1 MPNSTRTRS
10 TTTKLKKIQTTFYC
24 QHCGA
29 QYAKWQGKCAAC
41 EEWNTIIEEVV
52 PPKQPSTAPWNA
64 ESPTHASDANKP
76 KLLQDINYQAENRIL
91 CPDKEFNR
99 VLGGGIVPGS
109 LVLIGGEPGIGKST
123 LLLQIALTLPLERV
137 LYISGEESE
146 AQIKM
151 RAARMEC
158 QSDNCYV
165 LNETSLQN
173 VFQQIRQ
180 LKPSLLIIDS
190 IQTLHAQHIES
201 AAGSVAQIRNCTTS
215 LLHYAK
221 STNTP
226 VFLIGHITKDGNLA
240 GPKVLEHMVDTVLQF
255 EGDRHLAYRIV
266 RTIKN
271 RFGATAELGIYEMR
285 HNGLHQVTNP
295 SELLISQREQSLSG
309 IAIGASLEGNR
320 SLLIELQALVSPAT
334 YGTAQRS
341 TTGFDTK
348 RLNMLLAV
356 LEKRVGLR
364 LGIQDVFL
372 NIAGG
377 LSVEDPALDLAVC
390 VALVS
395 SLQDQ
400 VLPQHYCFAA
410 EVGLGGEIRGVSRIE
425 QRIAEADKLGFKT
438 IFIAQYNQK
447 RLARQDFKIAIKP
460 ITRVEEVLAVLLN

>member
-1 MPNSTRTRS
+1 MPWHMEAVAHITSSN
-10 TTTKLKKIQTTFYC
+10 
-24 QHCGA
+24 
-29 QYAKWQGKCAAC
+29 
-41 EEWNTIIEEVV
+41 
-52 PPKQPSTAPWNA
+52 QPR
-64 ESPTHASDANKP
+64 
-76 KLLQDINYQAENRIL
+76 LLQNIDYQAENRIP

-123 LLLQIALTLPLERV
+123 LLLQIALTLPLEKV
-137 LYISGEESE
+137 LYVSGEESE

-151 RAARMEC
+151 RAARMGY
-158 QSDNCYV
+158 QSNGCYV

-173 VFQQIRQ
+173 VLQQVRQ

-201 AAGSVAQIRNCTTS
+201 AAGSVLQVRDCTAL

-226 VFLIGHITKDGNLA
+226 VFLIGHITKEGHIA

-271 RFGATAELGIYEMR
+271 RFGPTAEIGIYEML
-285 HNGLHQVTNP
+285 HHGLREVNNP
-295 SELLISQREQSLSG
+295 SELLISQRAQELNG
-309 IAIGASLEGNR
+309 IAIGALLEGNR

-334 YGTAQRS
+334 YSTVQRS
-341 TTGFDTK
+341 TTGFDIK

-364 LGIQDVFL
+364 LNTQDVFL
-372 NIAGG
+372 NVAGG

-390 VALVS
+390 MALTS
-395 SLQDQ
+395 SLKNQP
-400 VLPQHYCFAA
+400 LHQHYCFAA

-425 QRIAEADKLGFKT
+425 QRISEAARLGFKA
-438 IFIAQYNQK
+438 IFISPYNQK
-447 RLARQDFKIAIKP
+447 GLAKQDLNIAIRP
-460 ITRVEEVLAVLLN
+460 ITEIDEILTLLHK

>member
-1 MPNSTRTRS
+1 M
-10 TTTKLKKIQTTFYC
+10 KKIQITFYC

-29 QYAKWQGKCAAC
+29 QYPKWQGKCATC
-41 EEWNTIIEEVV
+41 EAWNTIVEEVV
-52 PPKQPSTAPWNA
+52 PPTQPSAAPWNA
-64 ESPTHASDANKP
+64 ESPTHTTSPNKP
-76 KLLQDINYQAENRIL
+76 KLLQNITYQAENRIP
-91 CPDKEFNR
+91 CPDKEFSR

-123 LLLQIALTLPLERV
+123 LLLQIALTLPSERV

-151 RAARMEC
+151 RAARMEY
-158 QSDNCYV
+158 QSDSCYV

-190 IQTLHAQHIES
+190 IQTLHTQHIES
-201 AAGSVAQIRNCTTS
+201 AAGSVVQIRDCTTS

-285 HNGLHQVTNP
+285 HNGLHEVANP
-295 SELLISQREQSLSG
+295 SELLISQRAQSLSG

-372 NIAGG
+372 NVAGG

-425 QRIAEADKLGFKT
+425 QRIAEADKLGFKA
-438 IFIAQYNQK
+438 IFISQYNQK
-447 RLARQDFKIAIKP
+447 GLSGKDFKITIKP
-460 ITRVEEVLAVLLN
+460 MTRIEEVLAILLNEVK

>member
-1 MPNSTRTRS
+1 M
-10 TTTKLKKIQTTFYC
+10 
-24 QHCGA
+24 
-29 QYAKWQGKCAAC
+29 
-41 EEWNTIIEEVV
+41 
-52 PPKQPSTAPWNA
+52 
-64 ESPTHASDANKP
+64 
-76 KLLQDINYQAENRIL
+76 
-91 CPDKEFNR
+91 
-99 VLGGGIVPGS
+99 
-109 LVLIGGEPGIGKST
+109 
-123 LLLQIALTLPLERV
+123 LQIALTLPLERV

-146 AQIKM
+146 VQIKM
-151 RAARMEC
+151 RAARMGC
-158 QSDNCYV
+158 QSESCYV

-173 VFQQIRQ
+173 VFQQISQ

-201 AAGSVAQIRNCTTS
+201 AAGSVVQVRDCTA
-215 LLHYAK
+215 LLLRYAK

-226 VFLIGHITKDGNLA
+226 VFLIGHITKEGHLA

-285 HNGLHQVTNP
+285 HSGLREVTNP
-295 SELLISQREQSLSG
+295 SELLISQREQGLSG
-309 IAIGASLEGNR
+309 MAIGASLEGNR

-348 RLNMLLAV
+348 RLSMLLAV
-356 LEKRVGLR
+356 LEKRVGLQ
-364 LGIQDVFL
+364 LGTQDVFL

-390 VALVS
+390 AALAS

-410 EVGLGGEIRGVSRIE
+410 EVGLGGEIRGVNRVE
-425 QRIAEADKLGFKT
+425 QRIAEAEKLGFKT
-438 IFIAQYNQK
+438 IFISQYNQK
-447 RLARQDFKIAIKP
+447 GLSTQNFKIAIRP
-460 ITRVEEVLAVLLN
+460 MARIDEILTVLLN

>member
-1 MPNSTRTRS
+1 
-10 TTTKLKKIQTTFYC
+10 LKKIPTTFYC

-29 QYAKWQGKCAAC
+29 QYPKWQGRCAAC
-41 EEWNTIIEEVV
+41 QAWNTIVEEAV
-52 PPKQPSTAPWNA
+52 PPKQLSAAPWIA
-64 ESPTHASDANKP
+64 ESPAHAPDPNKP
-76 KLLQDINYQAENRIL
+76 KLLQNINYHAQNRIL
-91 CPDKEFNR
+91 CPDKEFSR

-123 LLLQIALTLPLERV
+123 LLLQIALTIPLEKV
-137 LYISGEESE
+137 LYVSGEESE

-151 RAARMEC
+151 RAARMGY
-158 QSDNCYV
+158 QSESCYV

-173 VFQQIRQ
+173 VFQQISQ

-201 AAGSVAQIRNCTTS
+201 AAGSVVQVRDCTAS
-215 LLHYAK
+215 LLRYAK

-226 VFLIGHITKDGNLA
+226 VFLIGHITKEGHLA

-285 HNGLHQVTNP
+285 HNGLREVTNP
-295 SELLISQREQSLSG
+295 SELLISQREQGLSG
-309 IAIGASLEGNR
+309 MAIGASLEGNR

-356 LEKRVGLR
+356 IEKRVGLR
-364 LGIQDVFL
+364 IGTQDVFL

-390 VALVS
+390 MALVS

-400 VLPQHYCFAA
+400 VLPQDYCFAA
-410 EVGLGGEIRGVSRIE
+410 EVGLGGEIRGVSRVE
-425 QRIAEADKLGFKT
+425 QRIAEAAKLGFKT
-438 IFIAQYNQK
+438 IFISQYNQK
-447 RLARQDFKIAIKP
+447 GLSMQDSEIAIKP
-460 ITRVEEVLAVLLN
+460 MARIDEVLTVLLS

>member
-1 MPNSTRTRS
+1 MHV
-10 TTTKLKKIQTTFYC
+10 KKIPTTFYC

-29 QYAKWQGKCAAC
+29 QYPKWQGKCADC
-41 EEWNTIIEEVV
+41 QEWNTIVEATVSPQQHPTV
-52 PPKQPSTAPWNA
+52 PWTA
-64 ESPTHASDANKP
+64 EHTTHAASPNTP
-76 KLLQDINYQAENRIL
+76 KLLKHISYHAQNRIA
-91 CPDKEFNR
+91 CPDKEFSR

-109 LVLIGGEPGIGKST
+109 LILIGGEPGIGKST
-123 LLLQIALTLPLERV
+123 LLLQIALTLPLEKV
-137 LYISGEESE
+137 LYVSGEESE

-151 RAARMEC
+151 RAARMGY
-158 QSDNCYV
+158 QADSCYV

-173 VFQQIRQ
+173 VFQQISQ
-180 LKPSLLIIDS
+180 LQPSLLIIDS
-190 IQTLHAQHIES
+190 IQTLHTQHIES
-201 AAGSVAQIRNCTTS
+201 AAGSVAQVRDCAA
-215 LLHYAK
+215 LLLRYAK

-226 VFLIGHITKDGNLA
+226 VFLIGHITKEGHLA

-255 EGDRHLAYRIV
+255 EGDRHLAYRMV

-285 HNGLHQVTNP
+285 HNGLREVTNP
-295 SELLISQREQSLSG
+295 SELLISQQEQGLSG
-309 IAIGASLEGNR
+309 MAIGASLEGNR

-364 LGIQDVFL
+364 LGTQDVFL

-400 VLPQHYCFAA
+400 ALPQHYCFAA
-410 EVGLGGEIRGVSRIE
+410 EVGLGGEIRGVSRVE
-425 QRIAEADKLGFKT
+425 QRIAEAAKLGFTT
-438 IFIAQYNQK
+438 IFISQYNQK
-447 RLARQDFKIAIKP
+447 ELATKDFKIAIRP
-460 ITRVEEVLAVLLN
+460 VARIDEILHILLH

>member
-1 MPNSTRTRS
+1 M
-10 TTTKLKKIQTTFYC
+10 
-24 QHCGA
+24 
-29 QYAKWQGKCAAC
+29 
-41 EEWNTIIEEVV
+41 
-52 PPKQPSTAPWNA
+52 QPSAEPWNA
-64 ESPTHASDANKP
+64 ESPTHTTNSNKP
-76 KLLQDINYQAENRIL
+76 KLLQNITYQAENRIP
-91 CPDKEFNR
+91 CPDKEFSR

-123 LLLQIALTLPLERV
+123 LLLQIALTLPLEKV
-137 LYISGEESE
+137 LYVSGEESE

-151 RAARMEC
+151 RAARMGY
-158 QSDNCYV
+158 QSENCYV
-165 LNETSLQN
+165 LNETSLQK
-173 VFQQIRQ
+173 VFQQIKQ

-201 AAGSVAQIRNCTTS
+201 AAGSVVQVRDCTAS
-215 LLHYAK
+215 LLRYAK

-226 VFLIGHITKDGNLA
+226 VFLIGHITKEGHLA

-285 HNGLHQVTNP
+285 HNGLREVTNP
-295 SELLISQREQSLSG
+295 SELLISQREQGLSG
-309 IAIGASLEGNR
+309 MAIGASLEGNR

-364 LGIQDVFL
+364 LGTQDVFL

-400 VLPQHYCFAA
+400 VLPQNYCFAA
-410 EVGLGGEIRGVSRIE
+410 EVGLGGEIRGVNRVE
-425 QRIAEADKLGFKT
+425 QRIAEAAKLGFKT
-438 IFIAQYNQK
+438 IFISQYNQK
-447 RLARQDFKIAIKP
+447 GLSRQDFKIAIRP
-460 ITRVEEVLAVLLN
+460 MARIDEILTVLLN

>member
-1 MPNSTRTRS
+1 MASS
-10 TTTKLKKIQTTFYC
+10 
-24 QHCGA
+24 
-29 QYAKWQGKCAAC
+29 
-41 EEWNTIIEEVV
+41 
-52 PPKQPSTAPWNA
+52 KQPPTAPWHA
-64 ESPTHASDANKP
+64 EDPAYSASANTP
-76 KLLQDINYQAENRIL
+76 KLLQNINYHAQNRIA
-91 CPDKEFNR
+91 CPDKEFSR

-123 LLLQIALTLPLERV
+123 LLLQIALTLPLEKV
-137 LYISGEESE
+137 LYVSGEESE

-151 RAARMEC
+151 RAARMGY
-158 QSDNCYV
+158 QSENCYV

-173 VFQQIRQ
+173 VFQQIKQ

-201 AAGSVAQIRNCTTS
+201 AAGSVVQVRDCTAS
-215 LLHYAK
+215 LLRYAK

-226 VFLIGHITKDGNLA
+226 VFLIGHITKEGHLA

-285 HNGLHQVTNP
+285 HNGLREVTNP
-295 SELLISQREQSLSG
+295 SELLISQREQGLSG
-309 IAIGASLEGNR
+309 MAIGASLEGNR

-364 LGIQDVFL
+364 LGTQDVFL

-390 VALVS
+390 VALAS
-395 SLQDQ
+395 SFQDQ

-410 EVGLGGEIRGVSRIE
+410 EVGLGGEIRGVGRVE
-425 QRIAEADKLGFKT
+425 QRIAEAAKLGFKT
-438 IFIAQYNQK
+438 IFISQYNQK
-447 RLARQDFKIAIKP
+447 GLSMQDFKIAIRP
-460 ITRVEEVLAVLLN
+460 IARIDEILTVLLS

>member
-1 MPNSTRTRS
+1 M
-10 TTTKLKKIQTTFYC
+10 KKIQTTFYC

-41 EEWNTIIEEVV
+41 GEWNTIAEEMA
-52 PPKQPSTAPWNA
+52 PLKQPSTTPWNT
-64 ESPTHASDANKP
+64 ESPIHASGSNKP
-76 KLLQDINYQAENRIL
+76 KLLQNIDYQAENRIL

-123 LLLQIALTLPLERV
+123 LLLQIALMLPLERV

-151 RAARMEC
+151 RAARMAY
-158 QSDNCYV
+158 QSDSCYV
-165 LNETSLQN
+165 LNETSLHN

-180 LKPSLLIIDS
+180 LNPSLLIIDS

-201 AAGSVAQIRNCTTS
+201 AAGSVVQIRNCTAS
-215 LLHYAK
+215 LLSYAK
-221 STNTP
+221 STDTP

-285 HNGLHQVTNP
+285 HNGLREVTNP

-372 NIAGG
+372 NVAGG

-390 VALVS
+390 MALVS

-400 VLPQHYCFAA
+400 AVPQHYCFAA
-410 EVGLGGEIRGVSRIE
+410 EVGLGGEIRGVGRIE
-425 QRIAEADKLGFKT
+425 QRIAEADKLGFKA
-438 IFIAQYNQK
+438 IFISQYNQK
-447 RLARQDFKIAIKP
+447 RLSRQDLNIAVKP
-460 ITRVEEVLAVLLN
+460 MARIEEVLAILLNQAG

>member
-1 MPNSTRTRS
+1 
-10 TTTKLKKIQTTFYC
+10 LKKIPTTFYC

-29 QYAKWQGKCAAC
+29 HYPKWQGKCAAC
-41 EEWNTIIEEVV
+41 QEWNTIVEAVARSAQ
-52 PPKQPSTAPWNA
+52 PPATPWNTGDPDHTTRPNQP
-64 ESPTHASDANKP
+64 E
-76 KLLQDINYQAENRIL
+76 LLQNIIYHTHNRIA

-123 LLLQIALTLPLERV
+123 LLLQIALTLPLEKV
-137 LYISGEESE
+137 LYVSGEESS

-151 RAARMEC
+151 RAARMGYASEC
-158 QSDNCYV
+158 CYI
-165 LNETSLQN
+165 LNETYLQN
-173 VFQQIRQ
+173 VFHQVTQ
-180 LKPSLLIIDS
+180 LNPSLLIIDS
-190 IQTLHAQHIES
+190 IQTLHTQHIES
-201 AAGSVAQIRNCTTS
+201 PAGSVVQVRDCTAS
-215 LLHYAK
+215 LLRYAK
-221 STNTP
+221 ATNTP
-226 VFLIGHITKDGNLA
+226 VFLIGHITKEGSLA

-255 EGDRHLAYRIV
+255 EGDRHLSYRIV

-285 HNGLHQVTNP
+285 HNGLRAVTNP
-295 SELLISQREQSLSG
+295 SELLISQREQSISG
-309 IAIGASLEGNR
+309 IAIGSSLEGNR
-320 SLLIELQALVSPAT
+320 SLLIEIQALISPAI

-356 LEKRVGLR
+356 LEQKGGLR
-364 LGIQDVFL
+364 LGTQDVFL

-390 VALVS
+390 VALAS
-395 SLQDQ
+395 SLHNQ
-400 VLPQHYCFAA
+400 VFSQHHCFAA

-438 IFIAQYNQK
+438 IFISQYNQK
-447 RLARQDFKIAIKP
+447 GLSRQNFKIAIRP
-460 ITRVEEVLAVLLN
+460 MARIDEILNVLLDEAG